1 MFKVNDYIMYGLT
14 GVCQVVDI
22 TKESFIDN
30 LQKEYYVLKYIYDND
45 TIIKIPTDNE
55 KISMRKLLSKEDMS
69 TLINS
74 IPNSETIWIDNDRKR
89 NEEFKSILKTGDIEN
104 LVKLIRSIYLDKEYK
119 QSIGKKLY
127 KVDDEIMQTA
137 ERLLNEEFA
146 TILNISPDKV
156 ATYIS
161 THVPHNSL

>member
-146 TILNISPDKV
+146 TILNISPDEV

-161 THVPHNSL
+161 THIPQ

>member
-55 KISMRKLLSKEDMS
+55 KIPMRKLLSKEDMA

-74 IPNSETIWIDNDRKR
+74 MPNSETIWIDNDRQR
-89 NEEFKSILKTGDIEN
+89 NEEFKSILKTGDTEN
-104 LVKLIRSIYLDKEYK
+104 LVKLIRSIYLDKEHK

-146 TILNISPDKV
+146 TILNISPDEV

-161 THVPHNSL
+161 THIPQ